1 MVLTDEF
8 YIPLVENIDKD
19 EEIKRLTAEKVY
31 LEGFLKSVN
40 AKLGNEK
47 FVQNAKPEV
56 VQNEQK
62 KKADTEAKL
71 NIVNEQLSSLAN

>member
-19 EEIKRLTAEKVY
+19 EEIKRLTVERTY

-40 AKLGNEK
+40 AKLSNEK